1 VLKKLYSHGPESDLI
16 EHTLQVAY
24 LPRNDSEKIA
34 RLCHDVMKATVPW
47 QDYIVRSTT
56 SNGARIESPHHHAM
70 AGGLLACA
78 VLRILKHE
86 LKRQIAALHSCAAH
100 HSFLHSLNPGGEYEK
115 HLEPAFG
122 SEQAKEFLKYILK
135 EYGGVSDLVTEE
147 AWKKCAGLRPAP
159 CLSPFWAQLQQ
170 EIRNLAAN
178 EYLEVAFTTREW
190 LGEMVRLDQL
200 SAATQSKGIPF
211 EPQKAAVLA
220 FKGRKPIQYEIKT
233 DLHAARAKILAETL
247 NLPSSRFYAVKAAT
261 GLGKTNAMLSKAEQ
275 LIKEHGLGKVIY
287 AVPTTSIG
295 DQIFLD
301 YLQEVNSQIWDH
313 RRKERLEDYE
323 DREKQTLEAAE
334 EPFGSHYNVTTFNQV
349 FLAMLHPQRFQ
360 CVKNEELADAVVI
373 LDEFHKLPFHLQRPL
388 LEAANLYSSRY
399 NLYFILGSATA
410 IPVNHWVSTSA
421 IPQQVLAK
429 IHSIPFIQER
439 RIYHRLGKLR
449 AEELLDTIH
458 QLHGGKSTLAVVNLV
473 AKGTFPLS
481 TIIGIGANPFRRIGS
496 LPSTNWEQ
504 IYESLPSWKGIKTLI
519 FDSTM
524 PPLLRKGIIPPIKSI
539 IQSGKE
545 LLVIS
550 TQIIEVG
557 VDLDFQIG
565 IVDWQG
571 IAATLQR
578 GGRVG
583 REGGGVAKDVYVFE
597 LIDEHLKTSYQI
609 LKDCLSLPPV
619 SELAKY
625 RAPLEFLLQQEATWF
640 QRWDLNCALKD
651 QHLTEQLETLVNC
664 AHALTHET
672 DWRAILKPKPGSQP
686 TLGLDMAALQYL
698 AQIYGEEEP
707 GESIVL
713 FESEELYFETRNL
726 IDSNDKR
733 FTQEAIRRINE
744 RTVNSYHREVLAGIM
759 VDTIDLPPLRG
770 GVRCVLQQW

>member
-1 VLKKLYSHGPESDLI
+1 
-16 EHTLQVAY
+16 
-24 LPRNDSEKIA
+24 
-34 RLCHDVMKATVPW
+34 MKATGQW

-56 SNGARIESPHHHAM
+56 SNVRIESPHHHAM

-86 LKRQIAALHSCAAH
+86 LKWQVAALHSCAAH
-100 HSFLHSLNPGGEYEK
+100 HSFLQSLNPGGEYEK
-115 HLEPAFG
+115 HLAPAFR
-122 SEQAKEFLKYILK
+122 SEQAKIFFTYMLRQ
-135 EYGGVSDLVTEE
+135 YGHVSDLVTEQ
-147 AWKKCAGLRPAP
+147 AWKRCAEMRPAP
-159 CLSPFWAQLQQ
+159 VLPSFWAQLQQ
-170 EIRNLAAN
+170 EIRNLSPN
-178 EYLEVAFTTREW
+178 EYLEIAFATREW

-200 SAATQSKGIPF
+200 SAATQSKRIPF
-211 EPQKAAVLA
+211 EPQKAAVPA
-220 FKGRKPIQYEIKT
+220 FKPRKPIQYEIKT
-233 DLHAARAKILAETL
+233 DLHAARNNILAETL
-247 NLPSSRFYAVKAAT
+247 NLPTSRFYAIKAAT
-261 GLGKTNAMLSKAEQ
+261 GLGKTNAMISKAEQ
-275 LIKEHGLGKVIY
+275 LLQEHGLRKVIY
-287 AVPTTSIG
+287 GVPTTSIG

-360 CVKNEELADAVVI
+360 CVKNEGLADAVVI

-388 LEAANLYSSRY
+388 LEAANLYSSCY

-410 IPVNHWVSTSA
+410 IPVDRWVRTAA

-439 RIYHRLGKLR
+439 RIYHKLGKLR
-449 AEELLDTIH
+449 PAELLDTIH
-458 QLHGGKSTLAVVNLV
+458 QLHRGKSTLAVVNLV

-504 IYESLPSWKGIKTLI
+504 VYESLPSWRGIKTLI
-519 FDSTM
+519 IDSTM
-524 PPLLRKGIIPPIKSI
+524 PPFLRKRIIPPVKSI
-539 IQSGKE
+539 VQSGKE

-550 TQIIEVG
+550 TQIIEAG
-557 VDLDFQIG
+557 VDLNFQTG

-571 IAATLQR
+571 LASTLQR

-597 LIDEHLKTSYQI
+597 LIDEYRKTSYQT
-609 LKDCLSLPPV
+609 LKDGLSLPPV

-625 RAPLEFLLQQEATWF
+625 LTPLHFLLQQEATWF
-640 QRWDLNCALKD
+640 HRWDSNCVFKD
-651 QHLTEQLETLVNC
+651 QDLTEQLETLVNR
-664 AHALTHET
+664 AHTLTHAT
-672 DWRAILKPKPGSQP
+672 DWREILKPKPGSQP

-713 FESEELYFETRNL
+713 FESEEVYSETGKL
-726 IDSNDKR
+726 IDSNDR
-733 FTQEAIRRINE
+733 RLTQEAIKRINE
-744 RTVNSYHREVLAGIM
+744 RTINSYHSEVLAGIM
-759 VDTIDLPPLRG
+759 VDTIDLPPLQG